1 MILHRLLRVPLL
13 IVWLCSASGGGCSR
27 GQADVVMPT
36 AVKSDTKTT
45 KTLYATEIRQ
55 PPVPRGIET
64 TEVNPHGQ
72 QVTLQC
78 AACHG
83 IRPARVATSQSEELD
98 EFHQGLKMAHG
109 QLTCVSC
116 HQASD
121 GYSTLK
127 LADGR
132 SIAFAESMTLC
143 AQCHGPQFR
152 DYQKGSHGGMTGH
165 WDQTRGGR
173 TRNHC
178 LHCHDPHSPKFP
190 IFAPAAPPRDRFPPV
205 TFGVS
210 HE

>member
-1 MILHRLLRVPLL
+1 MTLHRLLRVPLL

-27 GQADVVMPT
+27 GQADVVMPSV
-36 AVKSDTKTT
+36 AKSGT

-55 PPVPRGIET
+55 PPVPRGVET
-64 TEVNPHGQ
+64 NVVNPHGQ

-83 IRPARVATSQSEELD
+83 VRPARVVTSQSAELD

-116 HQASD
+116 HQTSD

-132 SIAFAESMTLC
+132 SIAFAESMMLC

-165 WDQTRGGR
+165 WDLTRGGR

-190 IFAPAAPPRDRFPPV
+190 IFAPAAPPRDRFPPA
-205 TFGVS
+205 TIGVA